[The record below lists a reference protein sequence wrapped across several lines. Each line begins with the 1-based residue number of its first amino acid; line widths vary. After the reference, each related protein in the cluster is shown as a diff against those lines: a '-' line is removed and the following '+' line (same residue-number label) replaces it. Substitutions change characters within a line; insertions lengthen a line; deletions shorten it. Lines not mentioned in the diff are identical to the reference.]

1 MNYKKLIVKG
11 ITYSQS
17 QNGAYALLLEEEN
30 STIKL
35 PVVIGSFEA
44 QAISLG
50 LENDLKPDRPLT
62 HDLFASFISAAEF
75 QIESVLIYK
84 IIDGVFFSNINF
96 RNKTTEEALVLDA
109 RTSDA
114 IALAVRFKVPIYT
127 TSEVLESAGILL
139 DFATPNTPE
148 HEEDNHREPQFSL
161 AELERQLAEAV
172 EKEDFDTA
180 HRLKLEI
187 DRRSDE
193 IPF

>member
-30 STIKL
+30 FTIKL

-114 IALAVRFKVPIYT
+114 VALAVRFKVPIYT